1 MYPPAHFCLYIVN
14 SVCSIRI
21 EGVTLRSGSWIAAA
35 LLMVL
40 GLAGCGPASNL
51 PKTVPAEG
59 VVTLD
64 GTPVSDVTI
73 IFIAET
79 GTYNAT
85 AVTDAQGKFA
95 LKAFPEKD
103 GAVPGKY
110 KVEMTKTIV
119 EAASAKKDEPN
130 VNLKYGL
137 PKKYATYTTSGL
149 SKDIPEAGVKD
160 IKFELVS
167 K

>member
-1 MYPPAHFCLYIVN
+1 MK
-14 SVCSIRI
+14 
-21 EGVTLRSGSWIAAA
+21 SGTWTAVA
-35 LLMVL
+35 LLAVCV
-40 GLAGCGPASNL
+40 LAGCESGPQL

-64 GTPVSDVTI
+64 GQPVSDVTI
-73 IFIAET
+73 IFIAEV

-95 LKAFPEKD
+95 LKAFPEKS

-119 EAASAKKDEPN
+119 EKATPKKDEPN
-130 VNLKYGL
+130 VNLKFGL
-137 PKKYATYTTSGL
+137 PKKYANISTSGL
-149 SKDIPEAGVKD
+149 AKEITEAGDKD
-160 IKFELVS
+160 IKFELSS